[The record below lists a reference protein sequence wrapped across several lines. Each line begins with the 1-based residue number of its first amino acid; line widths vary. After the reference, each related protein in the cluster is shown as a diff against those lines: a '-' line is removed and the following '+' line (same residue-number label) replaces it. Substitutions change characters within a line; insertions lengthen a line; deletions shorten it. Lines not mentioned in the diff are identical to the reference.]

1 MQMKQLL
8 ITIAA
13 VVLVGCGKPI
23 ISIHTAARQ
32 GNIKAVAAHLDYG
45 TSVNEKNLNNK
56 NNTPLHAAI
65 AENKLDIIKLLIQR
79 GANVNLK
86 NDDEKTPLDFVM
98 ILRGIESTALE
109 LSENY
114 RMPLIYEILRKH
126 GTKTAAELKAASN

>member
-1 MQMKQLL
+1 MKQLL
-8 ITIAA
+8 ITIVV
-13 VVLVGCGKPI
+13 VVLVGCGKPS

-86 NDDEKTPLDFVM
+86 NDDENTPLDFVM
-98 ILRGIESTALE
+98 ILRGI
-109 LSENY
+109 
-114 RMPLIYEILRKH
+114 KVQH
-126 GTKTAAELKAASN
+126 